1 MVLEIKP
8 AERQERIKRIQDE
21 LKKRNLDAYLIHSTQ
36 SDFASVLYLSNHS
49 PVWET
54 ISRT

>member
-21 LKKRNLDAYLIHSTQ
+21 MKKRDIDAYLIHSTQ

-49 PVWET
+49 PVW
-54 ISRT
+54 S